1 MEPVNEHNNFIYFTI
16 ALVTLLLVSAL
27 VDTMPAGEGR
37 LLLRLIIL
45 STVVVAFLSLNFGA
59 SWRNFIAIMVIL
71 ILVAGGLDELTEF
84 TWAPVFGLSA
94 SLVFFLGIAW
104 GVGKRV
110 LLSGH
115 ADANTVIGALA
126 VYLLLGLIWAT
137 LYLLALEFFP
147 GAFNG
152 LEWANWSDNFS
163 NAVYFSFVTMTSLG
177 YGDISPVL
185 PVTRALVYLQ
195 AITGTFYMAIVVAS
209 LIGARASQRPKP
221 LN

>member
-1 MEPVNEHNNFIYFTI
+1 
-16 ALVTLLLVSAL
+16 
-27 VDTMPAGEGR
+27 MPAGEGR

-45 STVVVAFLSLNFGA
+45 TTEVVAFISLNFGP
-59 SWRNFIAIMVIL
+59 SWRRFIAVMVVL
-71 ILVAGGLDELTEF
+71 ILLAGGLDELTGV
-84 TWAPVFGLSA
+84 TWAPVLGLSA
-94 SLVFFLGIAW
+94 ALVFFLGIAW
-104 GVGKRV
+104 GVSKRV
-110 LLSGH
+110 LFSGN

-147 GAFNG
+147 EAFNG
-152 LEWANWSDNFS
+152 IERENWSDNFS

-177 YGDISPVL
+177 YGDISPAL
-185 PVTRALVYLQ
+185 PVTRALAYLQ

-209 LIGARASQRPKP
+209 LIGARASQRPKS